1 MALLWAMFVVAAA
14 AAAVYGLRSVP
25 AGPDPRR
32 SGPAH
37 EPRRRGHAGPGA
49 EHSDFSE
56 ETLPAV
62 LNTPSA
68 WEDR

>member
-25 AGPDPRR
+25 AGPDLRA
-32 SGPAH
+32 SGRAR
-37 EPRRRGHAGPGA
+37 EPRRRARAWSGTEP
-49 EHSDFSE
+49 SDFAE
-56 ETLPAV
+56 ETQPAV
-62 LNTPSA
+62 LNAPSA